1 MKINIIYIGSKKSV
15 HSEQIDEYKKRLT
28 RYADIDELRI
38 EHSDIKKEGDII
50 ENKIEKSD
58 YVLLLDETG
67 SAMSSIDF
75 AEFIDARQNSS
86 VKKLVI
92 IIGGAYG
99 VSENIKERANNTMSL
114 SKMVFPHE
122 LARLIIWE
130 QLYRAYSI
138 LGGGLYHHE

>member
-15 HSEQIDEYKKRLT
+15 HSDQIDEYKKRLT
-28 RYADIDELRI
+28 RYADIDEMRI
-38 EHSDIKKEGDII
+38 EHSDIKKESEIL
-50 ENKIEKSD
+50 ESKIEKSD
-58 YVLLLDETG
+58 YVLLLDEAGG
-67 SAMSSIDF
+67 SMSSIDF
-75 AEFIDARQNSS
+75 AEFVDARQNSS
-86 VKKLVI
+86 IKKLII

-99 VSENIKERANNTMSL
+99 VSEKIKERANNTLSL

-130 QLYRAYSI
+130 QIYRAYSI